1 MTVYDS
7 NVIYDRTQKVLQH
20 FRLESIDHLAE
31 VERALLIQAVCEVEV
46 GGFSKKSLL
55 AGARPRREFTS
66 ARRSAML
73 SSMALSSFRFRT

>member
-7 NVIYDRTQKVLQH
+7 NVIYDRTQKVLQR

-46 GGFSKKSLL
+46 GGTKNTKKESNI
-55 AGARPRREFTS
+55 G
-66 ARRSAML
+66 
-73 SSMALSSFRFRT
+73 